1 VGGMMSYLL
10 WLKLYLHV
18 GFKKSAEFAEIRRN
32 LMVTD
37 FLKIGTV
44 LIKTGIFYLKFN
56 KKIRISFFQ
65 TDKFLNTAFTYS
77 SNASGSWERWIGRND
92 PETDLV
98 QICSGV
104 ICHRPVRRQM
114 QQASN

>member
-1 VGGMMSYLL
+1 MSYLL

-32 LMVTD
+32 SMVTD

-56 KKIRISFFQ
+56 KKNQNQFF
-65 TDKFLNTAFTYS
+65 
-77 SNASGSWERWIGRND
+77 SNR
-92 PETDLV
+92 
-98 QICSGV
+98 QIFKHCLHVFKQRKWKLGKV
-104 ICHRPVRRQM
+104 DRKKRP
-114 QQASN
+114 

>member
-1 VGGMMSYLL
+1 MSYLL

-56 KKIRISFFQ
+56 KKIRISQVRFF
-65 TDKFLNTAFTYS
+65 S
-77 SNASGSWERWIGRND
+77 MR
-92 PETDLV
+92 
-98 QICSGV
+98 QIFKHCLHVFKQRKWKLGKV
-104 ICHRPVRRQM
+104 DRKKRP
-114 QQASN
+114 